1 MNHNLNFLL
10 KYNNKNNI
18 RYDSFFK
25 SLSIANSRNLKTF
38 VETGAMRG

>member
-10 KYNNKNNI
+10 KYNNKKNI
-18 RYDSFFK
+18 KYDSFFK
-25 SLSIANSRNLKTF
+25 SLSIANSRDLKTF